1 MKNRLSSIPLGR
13 RTAGP
18 VARSIITAVTMA
30 YLVAGTL
37 TAGGLGLHTSLS
49 SALDRQL
56 RRRITDRRDRGAL
69 SLEQAIVTA
78 VLSAAAIALGV
89 VIVNAI
95 VSHQS
100 QIR

>member
-1 MKNRLSSIPLGR
+1 MKNRLSSTRLAR
-13 RTAGP
+13 RAAGP
-18 VARSIITAVTMA
+18 VALA

-37 TAGGLGLHTSLS
+37 TAGGFGRHTSLS

-100 QIR
+100 RIR